1 MIVRGGLIVGGPVI
15 TFALCWSPAQLADVV
30 SACRITGWFETLTFR
45 FPEMSFLGRFAL
57 LCGLFSM
64 SLGC

>member
-15 TFALCWSPAQLADVV
+15 KFALCWSPDVV
-30 SACRITGWFETLTFR
+30 SACRITGWFETLTFK
-45 FPEMSFLGRFAL
+45 FPETSFRGRFAL